1 MKPLS
6 TLFAEALVVG
16 ILLALLY
23 VGVSQYFKPLQAV
36 FLSGALF
43 HLVCEFT
50 GVNAWYAKNYLHL
63 A

>member
-6 TLFAEALVVG
+6 TLLAEAFVVG
-16 ILLALLY
+16 IILALFY
-23 VGVSQYFKPLQAV
+23 VGLSRFFKPLQAV

-50 GVNAWYAKNYLHL
+50 GVNAWYAKKYFI
-63 A
+63 